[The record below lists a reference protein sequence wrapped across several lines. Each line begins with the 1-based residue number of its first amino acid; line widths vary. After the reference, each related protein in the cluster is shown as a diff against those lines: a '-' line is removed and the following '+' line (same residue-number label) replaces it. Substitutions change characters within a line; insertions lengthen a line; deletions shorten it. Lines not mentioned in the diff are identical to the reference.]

1 MDINFQELIT
11 SAGLWAIIATIFV
24 ESGLLIGFFL
34 PGDTLLVAAGLYAS
48 LPGGFNIFYLITG
61 GIIAAILG
69 DNLGYYIGQ
78 RFGPRVFKREESL
91 FFHKDHIVKAEE
103 FYKKYGPI
111 TIVIARFVP
120 VIRAFAPVLAGVGK
134 MNYGIFAFYNIIG
147 GILWVSSMSLLGFFL
162 GSSPYVKQIDHYI
175 LPILLTVVVASVI
188 LPPLVALA
196 RKMIRNG

>member
-162 GSSPYVKQIDHYI
+162 GSSTYVKQIDHYI

-188 LPPLVALA
+188 LPPLMALA
-196 RKMIRNG
+196 RKMIKNG